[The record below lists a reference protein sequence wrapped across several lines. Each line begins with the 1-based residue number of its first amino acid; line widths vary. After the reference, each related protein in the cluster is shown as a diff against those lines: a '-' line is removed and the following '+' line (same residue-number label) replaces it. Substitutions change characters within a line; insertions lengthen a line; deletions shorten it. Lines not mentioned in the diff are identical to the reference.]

1 MRQDIATCHC
11 ISKRGMLESHRS
23 DLICLINGSEYP
35 REGWEGCFGEQGK
48 KGRAKARASGSKSI
62 GKPLE
67 CGIGAAGEPETEVV
81 Y

>member
-1 MRQDIATCHC
+1 
-11 ISKRGMLESHRS
+11 MLEVVTEVTYYAYYS
-23 DLICLINGSEYP
+23 SEYP
-35 REGWEGCFGEQGK
+35 REGWVGCFGEQGK

-62 GKPLE
+62 GKPME